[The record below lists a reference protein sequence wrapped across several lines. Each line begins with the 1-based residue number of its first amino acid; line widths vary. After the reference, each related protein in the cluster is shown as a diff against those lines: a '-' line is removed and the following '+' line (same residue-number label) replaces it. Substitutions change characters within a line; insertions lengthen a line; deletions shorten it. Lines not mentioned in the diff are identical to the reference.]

1 MAKSANQSS
10 TQRTLI
16 IAQVGILS
24 ALITV
29 MTFVPYLGYISYG
42 GLSITLLHIPVII
55 GAVVLGPKYGGL
67 LGGVWGI
74 TCIIKAVL
82 APPTPLEGIIFRN
95 PIIALIP
102 RILVGIV
109 AGAVY
114 VFISKIDIKK
124 GVPKKTGKVLSAL
137 VNSLLIMGAAFGAAF
152 LVKKFFFKGDVFK
165 NNALAYFVL
174 ISSALVIAGIIFTV
188 FYKKE
193 SKKSISAAGIAAILA
208 TLTNTILVMGG
219 IYLFYSKDIGISAIS
234 FGGLTNFIL
243 AAFGINAVLEIIAG
257 YVLVVPISLALQKVK
272 TKI

>member
-55 GAVVLGPKYGGL
+55 GAVVLGPKYGGV

-95 PIIALIP
+95 PVVALIP
-102 RILVGIV
+102 RILVGVV
-109 AGAVY
+109 AGAVFA
-114 VFISKIDIKK
+114 VISKNSGKK
-124 GVPKKTGKVLSAL
+124 FFSSGLWKVISSIL
-137 VNSLLIMGAAFGAAF
+137 NSLLIMGAIFGVIYILKKI
-152 LVKKFFFKGDVFK
+152 LVKSIVFV
-165 NNALAYFVL
+165 NLSSARLVLTILFCALAVVVF
-174 ISSALVIAGIIFTV
+174 IA
-188 FYKKE
+188 FYLRN
-193 SKKSISAAGIAAILA
+193 SKKPISAAGIAAILA
-208 TLTNTILVMGG
+208 TLTNTVLVMGG
-219 IYLFYSKDIGISAIS
+219 IYLFYSKDVGISSIS

-243 AAFGINAVLEIIAG
+243 TAIGINAVLEIIVG
-257 YVLVVPISLALQKVK
+257 YTLVVPISIALQKVK